1 MTCSFGLCW
10 CCLESWTIHHFF
22 RRVHQLNIA
31 LAFPVSTT
39 SLRSFDHD
47 SPYMLTIVPRSTSF
61 VNQQC
66 WLNHVKSLSHVI
78 TGYRITYT
86 PRDINKSPRI
96 PTKNIQIH
104 LSLSY
109 FLRSSFSFSSEIG
122 WALPMWFVSTPSS
135 AWLAVAATSSDAG
148 FLAVYCAV
156 KWGLLE
162 LNMQVLYLY
171 KHVWP
176 ETANEDMRKL
186 HHIMEYHGTSC
197 NIINIWI
204 NQLATSHQQT
214 ILQAFWSP
222 TTSMYLWFHG
232 PMDPEPKEIHVPQSG
247 ATSDQ
252 ITLPVTHLA
261 AGSCPNLYHHW
272 GLVLGPTA

>member
-1 MTCSFGLCW
+1 MFFWLVLVLSWILNNPPFFSQGSSTEHSIGLPSLYNKFKVIW
-10 CCLESWTIHHFF
+10 PW
-22 RRVHQLNIA
+22 
-31 LAFPVSTT
+31 FP
-39 SLRSFDHD
+39 
-47 SPYMLTIVPRSTSF
+47 PYMLTIVPRSTSF

-96 PTKNIQIH
+96 PPKNIQIH

-176 ETANEDMRKL
+176 ETANEDMRKITP
-186 HHIMEYHGTSC
+186 HHGISWHIMQYHQYMNQSTS
-197 NIINIWI
+197 N
-204 NQLATSHQQT
+204 
-214 ILQAFWSP
+214 
-222 TTSMYLWFHG
+222 
-232 PMDPEPKEIHVPQSG
+232 
-247 ATSDQ
+247 
-252 ITLPVTHLA
+252 
-261 AGSCPNLYHHW
+261 
-272 GLVLGPTA
+272 

>member
-78 TGYRITYT
+78 TGYRVTYT
-86 PRDINKSPRI
+86 PRDINKSLRI

-176 ETANEDMRKL
+176 ETGKWGHEKITP
-186 HHIMEYHGTSC
+186 HHGISWHIMQYPQYMNQSTS
-197 NIINIWI
+197 N
-204 NQLATSHQQT
+204 
-214 ILQAFWSP
+214 
-222 TTSMYLWFHG
+222 
-232 PMDPEPKEIHVPQSG
+232 
-247 ATSDQ
+247 
-252 ITLPVTHLA
+252 
-261 AGSCPNLYHHW
+261 
-272 GLVLGPTA
+272 